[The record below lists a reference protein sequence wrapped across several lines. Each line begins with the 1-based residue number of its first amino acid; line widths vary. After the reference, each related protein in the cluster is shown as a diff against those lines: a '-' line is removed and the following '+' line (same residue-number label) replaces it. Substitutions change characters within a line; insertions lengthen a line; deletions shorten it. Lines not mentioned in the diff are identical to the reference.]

1 MNRRA
6 PTRQY
11 PPRLPGPTDGLTI
24 GLMGGSF
31 DPPHSGHAH
40 VIETARKALGLDWV
54 WVIPAAGNPLKKTQT
69 AFIDRFN
76 AAHRRL
82 SGPRTRV
89 TPIEAR
95 QGLRYSIDLV
105 RMLKA
110 RAPGARFVWI
120 MGADCLGD
128 FHRWRAWEALTAEVA
143 IAVVSRPGA
152 SPKAGL
158 SRFARRFASRRLPA
172 SAATTLARAAPP
184 AWVFITAP
192 FDPASSGALR
202 AKRLADAM
210 VYPA

>member
-1 MNRRA
+1 MTRRA
-6 PTRQY
+6 TRPY
-11 PPRLPGPTDGLTI
+11 PARLPGPAAGLAI

-54 WVIPAAGNPLKKTQT
+54 WVIPAEGNPLKKTQT
-69 AFIDRFN
+69 AFSDRFH

-89 TPIEAR
+89 TPIEA
-95 QGLRYSIDLV
+95 QLGLRYSIDLV
-105 RMLKA
+105 RTLKA

-120 MGADCLGD
+120 MGGD
-128 FHRWRAWEALTAEVA
+128 SLATFHQWRAWEALAEQIP
-143 IAVVSRPGA
+143 IAVISRPGA

-158 SRFARRFASRRLPA
+158 SRFANRFAAQRLPPSAAATLSRRDA
-172 SAATTLARAAPP
+172 P
-184 AWVFITAP
+184 AWVFLTAP
-192 FDPASSGALR
+192 FDATSSTALR
-202 AKRLADAM
+202 ARRHAATM